1 MGILTSR
8 LTTQALIA
16 SPQSDVG
23 QLAEQ
28 QLLENLTSMRQRLTR
43 PGGEIPADVKHKI
56 RGKLD
61 AALRAMRESRADG
74 VITPKE
80 RLDLVQKA
88 RTAGAMGDRIVELQ
102 RRYNPVPA
110 ETYRTHV
117 R

>member
-8 LTTQALIA
+8 LTTQAVIA

-23 QLAEQ
+23 RLAERH
-28 QLLENLTSMRQRLTR
+28 LLEDLTSMRQKLTG

-61 AALRAMRESRADG
+61 AALRAMLDSRADG

-80 RLDLVQKA
+80 RLDLVEKA
-88 RTAGAMGDRIVELQ
+88 RTAGAMGDRIAGLQ
-102 RRYNPVPA
+102 RLSNPVPA
-110 ETYRTHV
+110 ETYRTQV